1 VHDKPTP
8 ALQCSSLA
16 VELPSGRRL
25 LSAIDVTLDE
35 GSLLAIVGPTGSGKT
50 TLLRALA
57 GDIWPSAGT
66 VHVHGHDILRA
77 DRVRSAVGYVPQE
90 DVLHVELPLRVALRY
105 GAALRFP
112 PDVSD
117 RELDA
122 HVDAVLDELGLT
134 RCADTVIRRL
144 SGGERKRT
152 SVAMELLTA
161 PSIVLLDEPT
171 TGLDPSYEK
180 SIMQLLRRL
189 ADAGRTVVVVTHSV
203 QSLHLCDQVLF
214 LASGGRASF
223 LGTHDAALA
232 HFQRQDVADVFAD
245 LEAGTAPLQPV
256 PAPDATR
263 PAPDTTTPAP
273 QIAAASPR
281 VPWRVWRHQVVTLVH
296 RQSAVVLADRRIAAY
311 LIAAAVIPGLLALAL
326 TDAGAWAPDTMP
338 QTGARRLLAAL
349 VVAAT
354 AIGVA
359 NTVREVVKDQAVRR
373 HERAAGV
380 SPTAYLASKVIVF
393 GEVTVLQAV
402 ILVVVATARAGGPPD
417 GSALAPRF
425 EILIAVALV
434 ALAAAALG
442 LLLSS
447 LVSSSEQAMALIPIV
462 FVVQWLLSGV
472 AVNLQGVPGLQQ
484 ISHAASANWGVAAI
498 ASTVDLQS
506 IDLDA
511 LMHGCDD
518 EDVADNSCDRRWGH
532 AAPVWFGNI
541 VGLLVTVVVPVWG
554 AARMIERRDRVPH
567 HLDGARRSSRPTSI
581 TSETYVVG
589 LAATELLLLPTV
601 PWDVFGVPAFAI
613 LRAPGSI
620 TWQGWVVY
628 LLTTMVVAAVP
639 ARRLAARPAPAS
651 GWGHAIVAA
660 TIAVPALLLLK
671 LTQTPASLASPWAY
685 VLIVIAAGMAYGS
698 ATIAMEPGTSPD
710 DDPAPPRTSR

>member
-1 VHDKPTP
+1 MHDKPTP

-16 VELPSGRRL
+16 VELPNGRRL

-311 LIAAAVIPGLLALAL
+311 LLAAAVIPGLLALAL

-338 QTGARRLLAAL
+338 QTGARRL
-349 VVAAT
+349 
-354 AIGVA
+354 
-359 NTVREVVKDQAVRR
+359 
-373 HERAAGV
+373 
-380 SPTAYLASKVIVF
+380 
-393 GEVTVLQAV
+393 
-402 ILVVVATARAGGPPD
+402 
-417 GSALAPRF
+417 
-425 EILIAVALV
+425 
-434 ALAAAALG
+434 
-442 LLLSS
+442 
-447 LVSSSEQAMALIPIV
+447 
-462 FVVQWLLSGV
+462 W
-472 AVNLQGVPGLQQ
+472 
-484 ISHAASANWGVAAI
+484 
-498 ASTVDLQS
+498 
-506 IDLDA
+506 
-511 LMHGCDD
+511 
-518 EDVADNSCDRRWGH
+518 RRWSS
-532 AAPVWFGNI
+532 
-541 VGLLVTVVVPVWG
+541 
-554 AARMIERRDRVPH
+554 RRRRS
-567 HLDGARRSSRPTSI
+567 ASRTRCARSSRI
-581 TSETYVVG
+581 R
-589 LAATELLLLPTV
+589 L
-601 PWDVFGVPAFAI
+601 FA
-613 LRAPGSI
+613 
-620 TWQGWVVY
+620 
-628 LLTTMVVAAVP
+628 
-639 ARRLAARPAPAS
+639 
-651 GWGHAIVAA
+651 
-660 TIAVPALLLLK
+660 
-671 LTQTPASLASPWAY
+671 
-685 VLIVIAAGMAYGS
+685 
-698 ATIAMEPGTSPD
+698 GTSGP
-710 DDPAPPRTSR
+710 PACRRPRTSPPK